1 MTDIL
6 SSLNRNGSGID
17 IKALTQ
23 SLVAADIAPRST
35 ALTKRITQT
44 ETSISSIGLVRAQM
58 DRLSATAASLA
69 QTPFLTA
76 TRQGDAAR
84 AEVTAQAQ
92 VQEGTTE
99 ILVGTLAMRQVI
111 EFRGFTSPTAQP
123 GGGTLTIETGTWTD
137 IENDSFTADPTKV
150 AATLTIPPDAT
161 LEEIAESLST
171 LSGVTARVLDKGDG
185 TFSLGIVSEVGARS
199 ALRVSVQADAAQPG
213 LAALDMMTGAADH
226 QIQGASDALLEID
239 GFFVSRPSNRIT
251 DLIPGLTITLDRPGS
266 TSISVGRD
274 REVAATALTT
284 LAEEVNATLTLLTQ
298 QTARGANGADR
309 GALAGDLATEQLIS
323 SLRTMMAQ
331 PINGFGPTAVTMAD
345 LGLATRRDGTFG
357 FDRAQFDRTFD
368 RNPALFD
375 AAFSDRL
382 ASDTPG
388 ITLKGIAPAQVPF
401 GSHEFLRPGGTGSAT
416 IGGRF
421 ATSVDLGDG
430 SSQFVAF
437 GGELAGVTV
446 TARNGIERATL
457 SHAFGFAT
465 LLMRGLEES
474 LDSSSALTAREAK
487 LTQNLAEQMAEKDA
501 LTARATALETR
512 YSKQFTAMEI
522 AVTQLK
528 GTGQFLSNLIEQWNN
543 AGDS

>member
-23 SLVAADIAPRST
+23 SLVAADIAPRSA

-44 ETSISSIGLVRAQM
+44 ETSISAIGLVRAQM
-58 DRLSATAASLA
+58 DRLSATAASLG

-76 TRQGDAAR
+76 TRQGDAAG

-99 ILVGTLAMRQVI
+99 ILVGTLAKRQVI
-111 EFRGFTSPTAQP
+111 EFQGFTSPTAQP

-137 IENDSFTADPTKV
+137 IDSDAFTANPTKS
-150 AATLTIPPDAT
+150 AATLTIPADAT
-161 LEEIAESLST
+161 LEDIAQRLST
-171 LSGVTARVLDKGDG
+171 LPGVTARVLEKGDG
-185 TFSLGIVSEVGARS
+185 TFSLGLVSEVGAKS
-199 ALRVSVQADAAQPG
+199 ALRLSVQADAAQPG
-213 LAALDMMTGAADH
+213 LTALDMTTGAADH
-226 QIQGASDALLEID
+226 QVQGASDALLEID
-239 GFFVSRPSNRIT
+239 GFFVSRPSNQIT
-251 DLIPGLTITLDRPGS
+251 DLIPGMTITLDKPGI
-266 TSISVGRD
+266 TSITVARD
-274 REVAATALTT
+274 REVAATALST
-284 LAEEVNATLTLLTQ
+284 LTAEINATLTLLTQ
-298 QTARGANGADR
+298 QTARGANGAER
-309 GALAGDLATEQLIS
+309 GALAGDIAAERLIAT
-323 SLRTMMAQ
+323 LRGMMAQ
-331 PINGFGPTAVTMAD
+331 PINGFGPNAVTMAD
-345 LGLATRRDGTFG
+345 LGLTTLRDGTFA
-357 FDRAQFDRTFD
+357 FDRAQFNRSFD

-382 ASDTPG
+382 TSDTPG
-388 ITLKGIAPAQVPF
+388 ITLSGTPPAEAPF
-401 GSHEFLRPGGTGSAT
+401 GSHEFLRPGGSGSAT

-430 SSQFVAF
+430 TSQFVAF
-437 GGELAGVTV
+437 GGDLAGVTV

-457 SHAFGFAT
+457 SHAFGFAS
-465 LLMRGLEES
+465 LLMRGLEDS
-474 LDSSSALTAREAK
+474 LQGSGTLTAREAK
-487 LTQNLAEQMAEKDA
+487 LTQTLAEQMAEKDS

-512 YSKQFTAMEI
+512 YSRQFTAMEI

-528 GTGQFLSNLIEQWNN
+528 GTGQFLTNLIEQWNN